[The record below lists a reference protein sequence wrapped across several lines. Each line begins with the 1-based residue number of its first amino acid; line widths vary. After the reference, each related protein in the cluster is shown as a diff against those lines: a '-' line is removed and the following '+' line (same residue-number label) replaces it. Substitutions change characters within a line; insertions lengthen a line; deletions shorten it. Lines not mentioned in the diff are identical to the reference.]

1 VPQGQT
7 VKGIKI
13 PYFDLQGKLRM
24 QFFADEALR
33 IDEEHVKMARL
44 RVELFGADGTGEDLV
59 IDLPASELDLRTQ
72 IISSTDPVKLSRS
85 DFTLDGASMEFDTR
99 TRKGVLRGKV
109 RMQIFDRKK
118 L

>member
-1 VPQGQT
+1 
-7 VKGIKI
+7 
-13 PYFDLQGKLRM
+13 
-24 QFFADEALR
+24 
-33 IDEEHVKMARL
+33 
-44 RVELFGADGTGEDLV
+44 
-59 IDLPASELDLRTQ
+59 
-72 IISSTDPVKLSRS
+72 VKLSRS